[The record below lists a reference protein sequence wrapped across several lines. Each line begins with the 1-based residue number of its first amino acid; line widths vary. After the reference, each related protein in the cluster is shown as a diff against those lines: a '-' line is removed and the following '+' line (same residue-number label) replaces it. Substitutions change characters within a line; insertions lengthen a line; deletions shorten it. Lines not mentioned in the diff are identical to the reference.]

1 MVRQRFLVPSL
12 TGSSPV
18 PAIVR
23 LDKLHPFKMEEGQI
37 LYRAWYGVGA
47 LLMLMVSRTWFTWF
61 TTKELWVQEI
71 CVGSGHTLAVRFRPS
86 ALGRQLTLQLTLRRR
101 VLHLTSTAVCLNHF
115 ILPGYYSRAFVL
127 YV

>member
-37 LYRAWYGVGA
+37 LYGAWCGVGA
-47 LLMLMVSRTWFTWF
+47 LLMLMVLIKMLSRMVHDHKATSTG
-61 TTKELWVQEI
+61 TLWV
-71 CVGSGHTLAVRFRPS
+71 VPSLWRFDS
-86 ALGRQLTLQLTLRRR
+86 AHQ
-101 VLHLTSTAVCLNHF
+101 H
-115 ILPGYYSRAFVL
+115 
-127 YV
+127 